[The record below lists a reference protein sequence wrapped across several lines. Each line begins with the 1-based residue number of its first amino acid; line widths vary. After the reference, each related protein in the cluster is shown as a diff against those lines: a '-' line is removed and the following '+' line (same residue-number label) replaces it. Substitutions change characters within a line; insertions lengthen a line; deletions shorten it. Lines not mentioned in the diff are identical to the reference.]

1 MAYVLDSVVLENG
14 ERQVLIND
22 DAGLPPLLPNLYFAQ
37 IHNQSYNTKTRR
49 ASTVVKLLNWAQDQ
63 KIDLLDRVKSGEGL
77 EDFEQQALLI
87 KMRYRATPTKDDLYV
102 SADMFRDRCR
112 EILKFLSFLMRT
124 FGNQRRERDKYIMR
138 VQAWLY
144 DLRDFLMSNHV
155 RMPPYRRE
163 GFSHPERVAMLE
175 LIHPLNEKNPFQQ
188 RVRERNWLIINILF
202 ETGIRVGELL
212 SLRCNAVV
220 KELDIQFGMLHFLV
234 VNQNVYLD
242 EDPRSRPPEAKTTSR
257 KLPISEKLAERID
270 QYIRNGRRFRGR
282 AAQRAA
288 AFLFLNSDKSPA
300 PLSIG
305 GLYKILSRIES
316 VGNAAK
322 PVFSKIQAHRFR
334 YSMMEELLRV
344 LKGGESDK
352 GGKEAEENWKQVLR
366 YMGGWSPTSNQH
378 ELYTAK
384 QIIFSAHLALLKVHE
399 HLMVKYDK

>member
-1 MAYVLDSVVLENG
+1 
-14 ERQVLIND
+14 
-22 DAGLPPLLPNLYFAQ
+22 
-37 IHNQSYNTKTRR
+37 
-49 ASTVVKLLNWAQDQ
+49 
-63 KIDLLDRVKSGEGL
+63 
-77 EDFEQQALLI
+77 
-87 KMRYRATPTKDDLYV
+87 
-102 SADMFRDRCR
+102 
-112 EILKFLSFLMRT
+112 
-124 FGNQRRERDKYIMR
+124 
-138 VQAWLY
+138 
-144 DLRDFLMSNHV
+144 
-155 RMPPYRRE
+155 
-163 GFSHPERVAMLE
+163 MLE
-175 LIHPLNEKNPFQQ
+175 LIHPLNEDNPFQP
-188 RVRERNWLIINILF
+188 RVRERNWLIINLLF

-234 VNQNVYLD
+234 VNQNVYLN

-316 VGNAAK
+316 VGNAVK

-334 YSMMEELLRV
+334 YSMMEELMGV
-344 LKGGESDK
+344 LN
-352 GGKEAEENWKQVLR
+352 GGKDDEEKRKQVLR
-366 YMGGWSPTSNQH
+366 YMGGWSPTSDQYK
-378 ELYTAK
+378 LYAAK

-399 HLMVKYDK
+399 DLMVKYDKRVT